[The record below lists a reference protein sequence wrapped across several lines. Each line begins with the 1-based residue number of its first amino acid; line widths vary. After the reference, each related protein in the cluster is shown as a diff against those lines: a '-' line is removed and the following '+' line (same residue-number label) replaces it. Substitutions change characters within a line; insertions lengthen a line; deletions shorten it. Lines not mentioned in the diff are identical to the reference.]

1 MPVVPTIDVSAL
13 RALNRK
19 LNELDPDLRKQ
30 VGKDIKSA
38 VAPQVSEIQKLVS
51 AFNPPRGMLHNGRT
65 AWGAPKVSAYA
76 TPGGGRGS
84 VARIEIYGPAR
95 ARAGVKIA
103 DLAGTRGEIKTV
115 QGARLIEKLNSLAP
129 LSAGGRGG
137 RLGWANF
144 IRSRPRLIAEV
155 EKVLD
160 RFAKIAEG
168 KIST

>member
-1 MPVVPTIDVSAL
+1 MPIVPTIDVSAL
-13 RALNRK
+13 RTLNKK

-30 VGKDIKSA
+30 VGKDIKGALAS
-38 VAPQVSEIQKLVS
+38 QVSRIQAAVNM
-51 AFNPPRGMLHNGRT
+51 FRPPRGMIHNGRT

-84 VARIEIYGPAR
+84 VARIEIYGPAK

-103 DLAGTRGEIKTV
+103 DLAGTRGNIKSA
-115 QGARLIEKLNSLAP
+115 QGAVFVAALNRSAP

-144 IRSRPRLIAEV
+144 IRSRPVLIAEI

-160 RFAKIAEG
+160 KFAKIAEG
-168 KIST
+168 KILS